1 MNGTKNGAPWDVVV
15 VGARAAGSSAAMLMA
30 RQGMRVL
37 VVDRAAVGTDTL
49 STHQIQ
55 LPGVARLARWG
66 LLDRLVAA
74 GNPAVR
80 KVRFEQDSYVLEGCF
95 PDHDGVDAVHGP
107 RRTLLDPMLVDAA
120 RAAGAE
126 VRDHETVEAL
136 LRDDDARVTGVR
148 VAGRSGAVREERAA
162 LVVGADGKDS
172 FVARTVD
179 APVYREQPTL
189 TTGFYTYWSG
199 CASDGGQIFAG
210 PTAMVGAWPTDDG
223 LTMTYVAWPAADFGS
238 VRRDPEAAML
248 TALDAAGDLGE
259 RVRGGRREAAV
270 RGTPDLPNR
279 FRRPYGPG
287 WALVGDAGL
296 VMDPITAY
304 GIGHAF
310 RDAELVA
317 QAACEGAGD
326 PVRTETAMAGYQR
339 DRDADAVPAYELTLD
354 VASFAPLR
362 PEQRVLL
369 GRLAGDPVETS
380 RFLGVLTGAISTT
393 EYFSG
398 RNLFH
403 VLGVRGMAR
412 VVGAKAF
419 ARSA

>member
-1 MNGTKNGAPWDVVV
+1 MNGISWDVVV
-15 VGARAAGSSAAMLMA
+15 VGARAAGASTAMLMA
-30 RQGMRVL
+30 RGGMKVL
-37 VVDRAAVGTDTL
+37 VVERATVGTDTL

-80 KVRFEQDSYVLEGCF
+80 KVRFEQGPFVLEGCF
-95 PDHDGVDAVHGP
+95 PEHDGVDAVHGP
-107 RRTLLDPMLVDAA
+107 RRTLLDPMLVHAA
-120 RAAGAE
+120 REAGAE
-126 VRDHETVEAL
+126 VRDRETVDGL
-136 LRDDDARVTGVR
+136 LRDGDGRVVGVAVR
-148 VAGRSGAVREERAA
+148 SRSGAVSAERAT

-172 FVARTVD
+172 SVAREVD
-179 APVYREQPTL
+179 APVYRERPVL
-189 TTGFYTYWSG
+189 STGFYTYWSG
-199 CASDGGQIFAG
+199 FPLEGGQIFAG
-210 PTAMVGAWPTDDG
+210 TESLVGAWPTDDG
-223 LTMTYVAWPAADFGS
+223 LTMTYVAWPATDFDA
-238 VRRDPEAAML
+238 VRHDPEAAL
-248 TALDAAGDLGE
+248 LAALDNAGDLGE
-259 RVRGGRREAAV
+259 RTRAGRREAPV

-317 QAACEGAGD
+317 RAAVDGSGD
-326 PVRTETAMAGYQR
+326 PGRTDAAMARYQQV
-339 DRDADAVPAYELTLD
+339 RDAEAVPAFELTLD

-380 RFLGVLTGAISTT
+380 RFLGVLTGATRADD
-393 EYFSG
+393 YFSG
-398 RNLFH
+398 RNLLH
-403 VLGVRGMAR
+403 VLGVRGMAK
-412 VVGAKAF
+412 VVRAKAL
-419 ARSA
+419 ART